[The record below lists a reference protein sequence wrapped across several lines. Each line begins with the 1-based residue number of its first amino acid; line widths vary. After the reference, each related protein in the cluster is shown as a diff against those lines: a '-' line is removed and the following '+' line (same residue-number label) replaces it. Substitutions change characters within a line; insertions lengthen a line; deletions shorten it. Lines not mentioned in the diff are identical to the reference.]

1 MDVGLATPPVRRHL
15 VWQADGRLR
24 QGSFVSVDLDLD
36 LPGGA
41 GFGGV
46 AQVHLGLGRH
56 LGANV
61 VAQARADVTDR
72 PGDFAD
78 AAGGGT
84 HVVKIFRIP
93 ARWMEVQLV
102 KTGTT
107 SEDKLITEVVVP
119 GDEANQLGQK

>member
-1 MDVGLATPPVRRHL
+1 MFT
-15 VWQADGRLR
+15 GRVAKPR
-24 QGSFVSVDLDLD
+24 PHDQSASR
-36 LPGGA
+36 PTGGA

-56 LGANV
+56 LGAHV
-61 VAQARADVTDR
+61 VAEARADVTDG

-84 HVVKIFRIP
+84 HVVEIFRIS

-102 KTGTT
+102 KTGAT
-107 SEDKLITEVVVP
+107 SEDKLVAEVVVAC
-119 GDEANQLGQK
+119 DEANQLGQK

>member
-1 MDVGLATPPVRRHL
+1 MN
-15 VWQADGRLR
+15 
-24 QGSFVSVDLDLD
+24 VDLDLD

-56 LGANV
+56 LGAHV
-61 VAQARADVTDR
+61 VAEARADVADG

-84 HVVKIFRIP
+84 HVVEIFGIP

-102 KTGTT
+102 KTGAT
-107 SEDKLITEVVVP
+107 SEDKLVAEVVVA
-119 GDEANQLGQK
+119 GDEANQLGQKQVLLDLVQGWLWRPCAPRQ